1 MTVPP
6 GTSNHIRT
14 GSEEAVSKMQSC
26 LPESAWTIVS
36 SGSSIPCNNVLH
48 SKQQSK
54 LQVSFYWPQLQVLE
68 HDRVTVIRQE
78 NFSGIALDKARDA
91 TSRRSV
97 PAVTASRQ

>member
-48 SKQQSK
+48 SKQQS
-54 LQVSFYWPQLQVLE
+54 QLQMSF
-68 HDRVTVIRQE
+68 I
-78 NFSGIALDKARDA
+78 G
-91 TSRRSV
+91 RSCRYWSMIV
-97 PAVTASRQ
+97 SLS